1 MQIDCKFNGFI
12 KMIGKLMG
20 ELQVEREEKQKDIDA
35 LIKAKEKLLVK
46 AKKLVRL
53 ISCDLLGV

>member
-35 LIKAKEKLLVK
+35 LIKAKEKLLK
-46 AKKLVRL
+46 SKPKNLF
-53 ISCDLLGV
+53 D